1 MKQLKILFACLVMA
15 MFLLP
20 QAARS
25 QAIVQEGDLW
35 YWETDYDGYYTYETH
50 EVYTP
55 SGNCSIILYFYLDM
69 NDPLVPEFG
78 LNKIYTEGG
87 WEIWINVDGVALAKK
102 HINGKDKPKEP

>member
-20 QAARS
+20 QAAKS
-25 QAIVQEGDLW
+25 QAIVQEGNLW
-35 YWETDYDGYYTYETH
+35 YWETDYDVYYTYETH

-55 SGNCSIILYFYLDM
+55 SGNSSIVLYFYLDL

-78 LNKIYTEGG
+78 LTKLILGD
-87 WEIWINVDGVALAKK
+87 WEIWINVDGVALAKYK
-102 HINGKDKPKEP
+102 INGKDKPTEP